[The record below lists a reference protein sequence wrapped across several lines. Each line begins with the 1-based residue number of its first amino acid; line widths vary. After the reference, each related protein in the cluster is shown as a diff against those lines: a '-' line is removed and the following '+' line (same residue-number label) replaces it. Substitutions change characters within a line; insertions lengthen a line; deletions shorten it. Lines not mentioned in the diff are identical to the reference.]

1 MDTYPGCMSYGRK
14 EGVALRRL
22 GWLWWVKGRRLSE
35 VGYRKGKERKSTVH
49 DSHWLW
55 HSADRQ
61 FHDRSLFCSWLRFCL
76 SRCISKQG
84 A

>member
-35 VGYRKGKERKSTVH
+35 VGYRKGKERKGSLQYMTVIGYGTVQI
-49 DSHWLW
+49 DSFMIDLC
-55 HSADRQ
+55 
-61 FHDRSLFCSWLRFCL
+61 FVVGYGFVCL
-76 SRCISKQG
+76 VV
-84 A
+84 